1 MLNIK
6 DTEMYAAPLMTF
18 SCSMLVTVCHL
29 TQFIHQ
35 QMHIY

>member
-1 MLNIK
+1 MNSKRDPDYSRGQTGKSVVLKSEIYMK
-6 DTEMYAAPLMTF
+6 I
-18 SCSMLVTVCHL
+18 

>member
-1 MLNIK
+1 ML
-6 DTEMYAAPLMTF
+6 F
-18 SCSMLVTVCHL
+18 